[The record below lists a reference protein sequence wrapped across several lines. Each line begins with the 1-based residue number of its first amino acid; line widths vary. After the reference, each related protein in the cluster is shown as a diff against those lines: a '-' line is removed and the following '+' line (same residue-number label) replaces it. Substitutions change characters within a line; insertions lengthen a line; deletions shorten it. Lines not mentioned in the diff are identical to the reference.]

1 MQALKKAIDDAGGV
15 SAVALAC
22 GKTPRAVYK
31 WLAAGCLPRTE
42 YTGETKYA
50 AKIASLAKANGKAFK
65 PARLLADAAPTKT
78 AA

>member
-15 SAVALAC
+15 AAVAIAC

-31 WLAAGCLPRTE
+31 WLSAGCLPRTE

-50 AKIASLAKANGKAFK
+50 EKIAALAKAAGKPLKA
-65 PARLLADAAPTKT
+65 ARLLADTAPTKSV
-78 AA
+78 A

>member
-31 WLAAGCLPRTE
+31 WLTAGCLPRTE
-42 YTGETKYA
+42 YTGETNYA
-50 AKIASLAKANGKAFK
+50 EKIAALAKACGRPFKAQQ
-65 PARLLADAAPTKT
+65 LLAATAPTKS